1 MNQPQPG
8 LWAPVGV
15 IWEGLVRSAPLRDLN
30 RGVQEGYTEAASLQ
44 LGLVGFMHVTVELL
58 NSYYSEAVLSD
69 LGGDQNR
76 PSS

>member
-1 MNQPQPG
+1 MSRKV
-8 LWAPVGV
+8 A
-15 IWEGLVRSAPLRDLN
+15 
-30 RGVQEGYTEAASLQ
+30 LQ